1 MELSEFDISYQPQAA
16 IKAQALVDFIAEYTE
31 SGKKTNNDQTIDQT
45 IGKESSNGVWLVIVD
60 RS

>member
-45 IGKESSNGVWLVIVD
+45 IGKESSNGV
-60 RS
+60 